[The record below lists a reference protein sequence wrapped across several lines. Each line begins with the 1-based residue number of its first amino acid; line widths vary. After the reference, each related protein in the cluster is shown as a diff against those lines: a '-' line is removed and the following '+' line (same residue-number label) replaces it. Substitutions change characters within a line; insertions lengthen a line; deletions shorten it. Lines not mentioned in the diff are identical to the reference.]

1 MKKEK
6 LTVLYVFV
14 LVLIIIAIAP
24 GCVRKRPQLISMETY
39 ELHYRNLSNDELIAE
54 FYRVDMELQE
64 ALDDLWRYER
74 GLERAQQQG
83 GFAVLGYSLGSA
95 VGGHPVVRV
104 RELRKRKAIILT
116 IIHQR
121 GLTLPVSVR

>member
-6 LTVLYVFV
+6 LTMLYVFA
-14 LVLIIIAIAP
+14 LALIIIAIAP
-24 GCVRKRPQLISMETY
+24 GCGRKRPPSVSIETY
-39 ELHYRNLSNDELIAE
+39 ELHCRNLSDDKLIAE

-104 RELRKRKAIILT
+104 RELRKQKAIILT

-121 GLTLPVSVR
+121 GLTLPVSVK